1 MFRSRVRVYV
11 CRSVRLD
18 EALATRLPRSNVR
31 ELVMGTH
38 LGGNP
43 LGEEGVQAGLT
54 GGLPSSSSSGL
65 CRPT

>member
-1 MFRSRVRVYV
+1 MRVFVALL
-11 CRSVRLD
+11 LD
-18 EALATRLPRSNVR
+18 AEALAARLPRSNVR

-54 GGLPSSSSSGL
+54 
-65 CRPT
+65 